1 MPTPYSKLFNSFLN
15 KIEDDL
21 YAQFTKE
28 ELDSDLIDLLNSAI
42 VNFDYPKTDIYSKD
56 DQLQTFSEELSIF
69 EIEILA
75 NLMTL
80 EWIKRQIKSIYVIK
94 QAMTDSDFKLTSQAN
109 HLKMLLE
116 LKKVTESDIE
126 KLQNKYS
133 YRTKNHQANFEGLA
147 GD

>member
-1 MPTPYSKLFNSFLN
+1 MPTPYSNLFNSFLS

-21 YAQFTKE
+21 YAQYTKE
-28 ELDSDLIDLLNSAI
+28 QLDSDLIDLLNSAI
-42 VNFDYPKTDIYSKD
+42 INFEYPKVDIYNKND
-56 DQLQTFSEELSIF
+56 ETQEFIEDLSIF

-94 QAMTDSDFKLTSQAN
+94 QAMTDSDFRITSQAN

-116 LKKVTESDIE
+116 LKKVTESDID

-133 YRTKNHQANFEGLA
+133 YRTSNHQANFEGLA